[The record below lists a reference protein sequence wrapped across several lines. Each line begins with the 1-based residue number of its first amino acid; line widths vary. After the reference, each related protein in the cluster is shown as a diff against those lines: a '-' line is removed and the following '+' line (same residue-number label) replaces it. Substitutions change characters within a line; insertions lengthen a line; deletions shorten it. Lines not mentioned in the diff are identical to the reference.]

1 MREPKRP
8 VLATVIPVK
17 VRVVVAPMAHAPPAT
32 VSWRVFAFAPVRIAP
47 VMRAEPIIWA
57 LGAPVKGIFVKTML
71 SWPPAGMVPAVE
83 LNPMRRVWHVELSWH
98 DDMGTMDVTWYPE
111 MGPLGPLPAASTV
124 TPFAAVAIW
133 MPVSLPAVCAPR
145 VRPLIVTV

>member
-1 MREPKRP
+1 MP

-32 VSWRVFAFAPVRIAP
+32 VSVRVFEEIAP

-57 LGAPVKGIFVKTML
+57 LGAPVKGIFVKAIARV
-71 SWPPAGMVPAVE
+71 PPAGMVPAVE